1 MPKLKNPE
9 VMQVEKINKSKAST
23 KVSKPVT
30 KKPKTKRQKAP
41 KKKKQPV
48 AIYENPYV
56 LSPIYRQ
63 VAWQLNKAYDEV
75 KQAGLTSNNIK
86 LFEQSLENFY
96 EKYNLKVKN
105 KHHISMQK
113 HMSMEAVDE
122 LSKITLQFADVAT
135 VDRQFFLEDLTKGL
149 SPDDLQ
155 RVLDQQQENAYD
167 NIETNEDDTIPWKV
181 FDIDKFK
188 QIQEMYGVDSVQE
201 FIDWTDEMERYRTS
215 SFLQTVLSSD
225 QIADIFAYAGNKDS
239 KKTYE
244 KIAKMITNQY
254 NRYGYIGD
262 ELRQAVIKRINTN
275 SQRREQK

>member
-1 MPKLKNPE
+1 
-9 VMQVEKINKSKAST
+9 
-23 KVSKPVT
+23 
-30 KKPKTKRQKAP
+30 
-41 KKKKQPV
+41 
-48 AIYENPYV
+48 
-56 LSPIYRQ
+56 
-63 VAWQLNKAYDEV
+63 
-75 KQAGLTSNNIK
+75 
-86 LFEQSLENFY
+86 
-96 EKYNLKVKN
+96 
-105 KHHISMQK
+105 
-113 HMSMEAVDE
+113 MEAVDE

-155 RVLDQQQENAYD
+155 RILDQQQENAYD
-167 NIETNEDDTIPWKV
+167 NIETNEDDTIPWET

-239 KKTYE
+239 KKTYD

-254 NRYGYIGD
+254 NRYGYVGD

-275 SQRREQK
+275 VQRRKQK